1 MGAEDGHT
9 PVGIAHLEQAAQQAQ
24 MGRYGALASLGQLAL
39 QGLSLTSL
47 VREALAQILESLEL
61 SQGVLLE
68 HLAGGRFQCVA
79 SFGASLEPGRILEP
93 SELGGWRTLLAT
105 RSLTAE
111 VFGQEARVPL
121 TPLGTGAR
129 GILVRLPDALGETV
143 ALLALAVYPERRL
156 DVDTISFLQAVA
168 HILGA
173 AITRE
178 RQERTRREEVARL
191 EALLERS
198 PLVICLKGPDG
209 RYAYVNRRFAAYLRR
224 SVDEVLG
231 RTDEELFP
239 SDMARRLRAHDD
251 EVRASG
257 EARELEEELELP
269 EGALFFL
276 VERFP
281 LHDPSGG
288 PAVLGLMA
296 TDISG
301 LKRAERELRRVEAE
315 LRQMVDGLHDQGIIM
330 LDAEGRVASWS
341 RGAERLKG
349 YRTEEIIGRSVTFI
363 HEGELSH
370 PGMVREMLAQ
380 AAEDGRAEF
389 ESWCIRKDG
398 TRFLSE
404 DTVFPLWS
412 RDGEVRGFSV
422 VSRDVTERHLS
433 RTRLERSEARYR
445 LVSRATRES
454 IWEWELLQNRME
466 WGEQALGRLGY
477 AEEEDASHPSWWE
490 ARIHP
495 ADREEVLAG
504 LVHVLEDGEERWSAE
519 FRFLRGDGSY
529 AWVRSQG
536 YVVREDG
543 RPVRLIG
550 AMADITRRR
559 RAEEARSRL
568 YLEAQEAIRLRDEFL
583 SVASHELKTPIT
595 PLQLHLQTLRVLAS
609 KGSAAFAAERVT
621 RKLELAEH
629 QVRRLARLVD
639 DLLDI
644 SRLNSGRMELRFETV
659 DVARLVR
666 ELLERQRTA
675 LQNSGSEVRLQLR
688 DARMAR
694 VDPMRLEQILTHLLA
709 NAAKYGRGK
718 PIDVTLE
725 GDEAG
730 YCIRIRDRGIGIAP
744 EDQQRIFERFERAAS
759 ERHYGGLGLGLWIVR
774 RIAMHL
780 GGSIEVRSQPGEG
793 ATFEVRLPRFPLE
806 ARPTGEPDAPIPM
819 MT

>member
-1 MGAEDGHT
+1 MGSEDGHA
-9 PVGIAHLEQAAQQAQ
+9 PVGVAHLEQAAQQAR
-24 MGRYGALASLGQLAL
+24 MWRYGVLASLSQLAL
-39 QGLSLTSL
+39 QGLSLSSL
-47 VREALAQILESLEL
+47 VREALAQLLEVLEL
-61 SQGVLLE
+61 SQGALLE
-68 HLAGGRFQCVA
+68 HLAGGRFQCA
-79 SFGASLEPGRILEP
+79 ACFGASLEPGQLLEP
-93 SELGGWRTLLAT
+93 SELGGWQSLLAT
-105 RSLTAE
+105 RSLSAE
-111 VFGQEARVPL
+111 VFGEDTRVPL

-129 GILVRLPDALGETV
+129 GLLVRLPDSLGETV
-143 ALLALAVYPERRL
+143 AVLALAVFPERRF
-156 DVDTISFLQAVA
+156 DVDAISFLQAVA

-191 EALLERS
+191 EALLEVS

-231 RTDEELFP
+231 HTDEELF
-239 SDMARRLRAHDD
+239 SADTARRLRAHDD
-251 EVRASG
+251 EVRSSG
-257 EARELEEELELP
+257 EAREFEEELALP

-276 VERFP
+276 VQRF
-281 LHDPSGG
+281 LLRDPQHG
-288 PAVLGLMA
+288 PEVLGLMA

-301 LKRAERELRRVEAE
+301 LKHSERELRRVEAE
-315 LRQMVDGLHDQGIIM
+315 LRQLVDGLRDQGIIM

-349 YRTEEIIGRSVTFI
+349 YRAEEIIGRPVTFI

-370 PGMVREMLAQ
+370 PGLVREMLDQ
-380 AAEDGRAEF
+380 AVAKGRVEV

-412 RDGEVRGFSV
+412 QDGKVRGFSA
-422 VSRDVTERHLS
+422 VSRDVTERHLA
-433 RTRLERSEARYR
+433 RKRLERSEARYR

-454 IWEWELLQNRME
+454 IWDWDLLQNRME

-490 ARIHP
+490 ARIYP
-495 ADREEVLAG
+495 RDREEVLAG
-504 LVHVLEDGEERWSAE
+504 LVQVLEGGEERWSAE

-529 AWVRSQG
+529 AWVRFQG
-536 YVVREDG
+536 YVVREEE

-559 RAEEARSRL
+559 RAEEARNRL
-568 YLEAQEAIRLRDEFL
+568 YQEAQEAIRLRDEFL

-595 PLQLHLQTLRVLAS
+595 PLQLHLQALRVLAS
-609 KGSAAFAAERVT
+609 KGGEAFNVERAT
-621 RKLELAEH
+621 RKLALAEH
-629 QVRRLARLVD
+629 QVQRLARLVD

-644 SRLNSGRMELRFETV
+644 SRLNSGRVELRFETV

-666 ELLERQRTA
+666 ELLERQRAA
-675 LQNSGSEVRLQLR
+675 LRSSGSEVRLQLR
-688 DARMAR
+688 EALMAR
-694 VDPMRLEQILTHLLA
+694 VDPMRLEQIFTHLLA

-744 EDQQRIFERFERAAS
+744 EDQQRIFERFERAVS
-759 ERHYGGLGLGLWIVR
+759 ERHYGGLGLGLWLVR
-774 RIAMHL
+774 RITEHL
-780 GGSIEVRSQPGEG
+780 GGSINVRSQPGEG

-806 ARPTGEPDAPIPM
+806 ARLTGVPDAPM
-819 MT
+819 VT